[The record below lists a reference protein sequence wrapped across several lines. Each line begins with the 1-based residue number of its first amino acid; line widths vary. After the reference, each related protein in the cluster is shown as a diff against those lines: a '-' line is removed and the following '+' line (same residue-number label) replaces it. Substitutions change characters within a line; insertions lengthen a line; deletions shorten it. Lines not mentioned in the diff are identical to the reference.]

1 MSHFNRKTKIT
12 ASQITYGP
20 TDQELNE
27 VTVFLYAGE
36 LAREGWHGVSN
47 AYCHLRRID
56 REDWVIELA
65 RQMRR
70 APADFYVP
78 GENEVAW
85 NWKEHYLRC
94 YSKDELTVH
103 PQIYDAL
110 KRMRSY

>member
-1 MSHFNRKTKIT
+1 MPEFSRKTKIT
-12 ASQITYGP
+12 SNQITYGP
-20 TDQELNE
+20 THPHLDDVEI
-27 VTVFLYAGE
+27 FLYAGE
-36 LAREGWHGVSN
+36 LHREGWVGVSN
-47 AYCHLRRID
+47 AYCHLKRID

-78 GENEVAW
+78 GESEVAW

-103 PQIYDAL
+103 PQIYDAM
-110 KRMRSY
+110 KKMRSY